1 MSKRP
6 PPAPDMEGEIT
17 TGGRKA
23 GRIAIVVP
31 VKTSLMIK
39 PAALCSWGSDR
50 TDMLRTYFKY
60 TALPIWIYTR
70 ETENKSS
77 NENVYFHFAQNLKGA
92 SIGRQLNLI
101 FTYLSVC
108 VCVCLYLCVRV

>member
-39 PAALCSWGSDR
+39 PAALCSLVLGDQ
-50 TDMLRTYFKY
+50 
-60 TALPIWIYTR
+60 I
-70 ETENKSS
+70 E
-77 NENVYFHFAQNLKGA
+77 
-92 SIGRQLNLI
+92 LI
-101 FTYLSVC
+101 
-108 VCVCLYLCVRV
+108 R